1 MLNNKV
7 TQSNTGMQQ
16 SIGSSVSPSVTMN
29 TSTPPINSTA
39 GLEKG
44 QLIRGEIVDL
54 RSHEVSVKLDDGRVL
69 NAKIEESTNLA
80 IGEKVIFRVEDVSL
94 KNLTLKIIADAQYI
108 VQDNTIDK
116 AIDAAGL
123 GKNDHNRAIVEEL
136 LNQQMSIDKKTI
148 CLLIQ
153 QSIMNKDS
161 SIQSLVLMNKY
172 HIPITE
178 GNINQLEAYR
188 NMDQSMMNEIENL
201 ADSIPNLF
209 SQVSDQTFPEFL
221 AQSNDLLN
229 LLLNN
234 KMDIPSDSIANGLS
248 QNVLET
254 LSNSNIITTG
264 SLLSPEESLALA
276 QTLEV
281 ASSSESLV
289 SQDLLLLIRNG
300 SADINEVAYLLNQL
314 IGKETIGVAPTLT
327 IFEGSSAAQ
336 SILTAYQNL
345 QYDNTELGSILDPA
359 SRNNLL
365 KSLDSF
371 AIPLEIKDRIA
382 SGYLSSHDLLLLIQS
397 EIGSASESI
406 VKNLLSSEEYK
417 LLIKEEILAKWTL
430 TPESLTKEGE
440 IDKHFQSLSNQV
452 SELTQFMEHSS
463 SRDLGTTSGQANHL
477 QESIQFMKTLN
488 ELFTYIQLPLKL
500 KNQNAHSE
508 LYVYT
513 KKKEG
518 RTAADGISVL
528 LHLDMDHLGPLDVH
542 IDLHHN
548 NIVSKFY
555 LNDENTI
562 DLISSHIPILEQSLL
577 AKGFTLNAEIL
588 KREKDIDIV
597 EDFIKQD
604 AQAPSVKRY
613 NFDIRA

>member
-1 MLNNKV
+1 MLNNNV
-7 TQSNTGMQQ
+7 SQSNTGMQQ
-16 SIGSSVSPSVTMN
+16 SIGSSISPSVTTN
-29 TSTPPINSTA
+29 SSTPVNSTA

-54 RSHEVSVKLDDGRVL
+54 RSHEVSVKLDDGRIL

-80 IGEKVIFRVEDVSL
+80 IGEKVIFRVEEVSL

-136 LNQQMSIDKKTI
+136 LKQQMSIDKKTI
-148 CLLIQ
+148 SLLIQ

-161 SIQSLVLMNKY
+161 SIESLVLMNKY

-178 GNINQLEAYR
+178 GNINQMEAYR
-188 NMDQSMMNEIENL
+188 NMDQCMMNEIGNL

-209 SQVSDQTFPEFL
+209 TQVSDQPFPDFL
-221 AQSNDLLN
+221 AQSKDLLN

-234 KMDIPSDSIANGLS
+234 KMNIPSDSIANGLS
-248 QNVLET
+248 QNVPEVLI
-254 LSNSNIITTG
+254 NSNLITTG
-264 SLLSPEESLALA
+264 SLLSPKDCLALA
-276 QTLEV
+276 QTLEL

-300 SADINEVAYLLNQL
+300 SADISEVAHLLNQL
-314 IGKETIGVAPTLT
+314 MDKEATGATSSLNISQS
-327 IFEGSSAAQ
+327 SSAAQ
-336 SILTAYQNL
+336 TILTAYQNL
-345 QYDNTELGSILDPA
+345 QYDNTEIGSFLDSS

-365 KSLDSF
+365 STLDSF
-371 AIPLEIKDRIA
+371 ALPIEIKDRIA
-382 SGYLSSHDLLLLIQS
+382 SGYISSHDLLLLIQS
-397 EIGSASESI
+397 EIGSSSESI
-406 VKNLLSSEEYK
+406 AKNLLSSEEYK
-417 LLIKEEILAKWTL
+417 LLIKEEILAKWTM

-452 SELTQFMEHSS
+452 TELTQFMEHSS
-463 SRDLGTTSGQANHL
+463 NRDLGAASSQANHL

-542 IDLHHN
+542 IDLHYN

-562 DLISSHIPILEQSLL
+562 DLIASHIPILEQSLL

-604 AQAPSVKRY
+604 APSPSVKRY

>member
-1 MLNNKV
+1 MLNNNV

-29 TSTPPINSTA
+29 SSTTVNSTA

-54 RSHEVSVKLDDGRVL
+54 RSNEVSVKLDDGRVL
-69 NAKIEESTNLA
+69 NAKILESTNLA

-123 GKNDHNRAIVEEL
+123 GKNDHNRGIVEEL

-148 CLLIQ
+148 SLLIQ
-153 QSIMNKDS
+153 QSIMYKDS
-161 SIQSLVLMNKY
+161 SIESLVLMNKY

-178 GNINQLEAYR
+178 ANINQMDAYR
-188 NMDQSMMNEIENL
+188 NMDQSMMNEIGNL

-209 SQVSDQTFPEFL
+209 TQASNQPFSEFL

-234 KMDIPSDSIANGLS
+234 KIP
-248 QNVLET
+248 

-264 SLLSPEESLALA
+264 SLLSPEQSLALA
-276 QTLEV
+276 QTLES

-300 SADINEVAYLLNQL
+300 SADISEVAHLLNQL
-314 IGKETIGVAPTLT
+314 MDTEAIGATSSLNISQA
-327 IFEGSSAAQ
+327 SSAAQ
-336 SILTAYQNL
+336 TILTAYQNL
-345 QYDNTELGSILDPA
+345 QYDNTEIGSFLDSS

-365 KSLDSF
+365 STLDSF
-371 AIPLEIKDRIA
+371 ALPIEIKDRIA
-382 SGYLSSHDLLLLIQS
+382 SGYISSHDLLLLIQS
-397 EIGSASESI
+397 ELGSSPEFI

-452 SELTQFMEHSS
+452 TELTQFMEHSS
-463 SRDLGTTSGQANHL
+463 DRDLGAASGQANHL

-577 AKGFTLNAEIL
+577 AKGFTLNSEIL